1 MLRIKL
7 QFALTYMVLG
17 GIAPLLAVFLKGEK
31 GFSNAEVGQLFSLAS
46 LGLILSP
53 AVVTLLADT
62 RFDSRRILG
71 FSLFASAALFST
83 LQFTGPIWSTTLLY
97 TIYSIVYMPVIPLL
111 DGYYF
116 SVRHERLEAGGS
128 MPPYHQIRLW
138 GTVGFV
144 IPSLVFLVLLAD
156 FSMGKLFVPACVA
169 FSLTGAISAFF
180 LPPPPASA
188 IAGNGKTKSRIPTT
202 AAIRELFSPKGRLF
216 CTALAIVAFALPV
229 YYAFFPVYLEE
240 NLKVEKRYIAI
251 IGAIGPVIE
260 VFWIMALGW
269 LRSKIRLKGIMILGL
284 ATMALRLLLL
294 GTMESVTLAILVQVL
309 HGAEILA
316 TIIVPVMYIDRLA
329 GDRFRNS
336 IQGVFLMLV
345 IGVPRLIGGWVAGF
359 LAETRGVLDT
369 FFYGSALAFL
379 ALLLITLFFKPVP
392 SQENLH

>member
-1 MLRIKL
+1 MFRIKI

-31 GFSNAEVGQLFSLAS
+31 GFSNAEVGQLFSIAS

-53 AVVTLLADT
+53 ALVTLLADT

-83 LQFTGPIWSTTLLY
+83 LQFTEPVWSTTLLY
-97 TIYSIVYMPVIPLL
+97 TLYSIVYMPVIPLL

-116 SVRHERLEAGGS
+116 SVRHERLEAGQQI
-128 MPPYHQIRLW
+128 PPYHQVRLW

-144 IPSLVFLVLLAD
+144 LPSIVFLILLAD
-156 FSMGKLFVPACVA
+156 YSMGKLFVPACVA

-180 LPPPPASA
+180 LPPPPSR
-188 IAGNGKTKSRIPTT
+188 IAKKSESKSKIPTT

-216 CTALAIVAFALPV
+216 CIALAIVAFALPV
-229 YYAFFPVYLEE
+229 YYAFFPLFLQE
-240 NLKVEKRYIAI
+240 NLQVEKRYIAI
-251 IGAIGPVIE
+251 IGAIGPVFEI
-260 VFWIMALGW
+260 FWIMSLGW
-269 LRSKIRLKGIMILGL
+269 LRSKIRLKGIMVLGL
-284 ATMALRLLLL
+284 TTMALRLLLL
-294 GTMESVTLAILVQVL
+294 STFESVPLAVLVQVF

-329 GDRFRNS
+329 GNRFRNS

-359 LAETRGVLDT
+359 FAETRGVLDT
-369 FFYGSALAFL
+369 FLYGSVLAFT

-392 SQENLH
+392 EQEDID